1 LKRFTPAKKN
11 KNIYKDNNYYE
22 VNYTGISKFLYFIN
36 HKLLDFGVNKKYNR
50 HIVEI
55 GGGAHTHLEYMDTK
69 FIDSYTIIDSSIF
82 QKKIYKLKKKYP
94 NINFKFVNYK
104 KKNPI
109 KKKFTRMI
117 ASHSFEH
124 FNNFESNFLKLLNLM
139 NKESIISIALPCD
152 PGLLWRF
159 LQYFSYLNQKK
170 NYNWKNFKEKDLDDA
185 RDHITPVQNI
195 YKIINYY
202 FKSIKRIFFPLF
214 IPIIEINIFLI
225 IQVELKKF
233 IRKS

>member
-1 LKRFTPAKKN
+1 
-11 KNIYKDNNYYE
+11 
-22 VNYTGISKFLYFIN
+22 
-36 HKLLDFGVNKKYNR
+36 
-50 HIVEI
+50 
-55 GGGAHTHLEYMDTK
+55 MDTK